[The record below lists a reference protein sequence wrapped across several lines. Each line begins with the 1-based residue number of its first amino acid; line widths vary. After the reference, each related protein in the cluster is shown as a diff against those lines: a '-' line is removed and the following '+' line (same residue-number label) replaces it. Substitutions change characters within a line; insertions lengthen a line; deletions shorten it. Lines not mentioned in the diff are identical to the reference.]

1 MVTSVPAWF
10 GSKART
16 RKPLALDVTT
26 ITDTSGSMVFYIDY
40 ITSDT
45 IYQSL
50 EASLRSQNI
59 GVSPE
64 NENRYSFCVAKDK
77 RDVKPPL
84 SEIERDVTIQGSPG
98 ARRWVTGPEVTDT
111 SAPIDYPDYEITGG
125 DGENV
130 AASLNTIQTKDRD
143 YNTSSQRITIGGTD
157 TPFYMA
163 DIIEDV
169 EYPSI
174 FIGVHSIIIRALSED
189 PSAGIPPTPRGQLV
203 GFVYTT
209 DTVGTAIY
217 IDGTTINY
225 RENMPTFG
233 ISVTSRNSDLGIPR
247 SIRKLVDQ
255 AIATNGAVYDIE
267 FFTTPEKYALLTE
280 SLGAVLGKYLYS
292 LT

>member
-16 RKPLALDVTT
+16 RKPLALDITT
-26 ITDTSGSMVFYIDY
+26 ITDTSGSMVFYIDF

-45 IYQSL
+45 VYKSL
-50 EASLRSQNI
+50 ETSLRSQNI

-77 RDVKPPL
+77 RDFKPPL
-84 SEIERDVTIQGSPG
+84 SEIEKDVTIQGSSE
-98 ARRWVTGPEVTDT
+98 ARRWATGSEVTDT
-111 SAPIDYPDYEITGG
+111 STSITYPTYELTGG

-130 AASLNTIQTKDRD
+130 AASLNTIQTTNRD
-143 YNTSSQRITIGGTD
+143 YNTFSQRVTIGGTD

-189 PSAGIPPTPRGQLV
+189 PSAGIPPTPPGQLV

-233 ISVTSRNSDLGIPR
+233 ISVTSRNPDLGIPR
-247 SIRKLVDQ
+247 SIGKLVDY
-255 AIATNGAVYDIE
+255 AIATNGAVYDID